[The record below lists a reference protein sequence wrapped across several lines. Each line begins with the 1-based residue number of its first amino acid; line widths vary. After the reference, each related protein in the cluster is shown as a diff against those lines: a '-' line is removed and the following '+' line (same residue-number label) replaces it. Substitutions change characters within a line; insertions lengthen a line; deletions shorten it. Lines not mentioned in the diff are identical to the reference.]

1 MPCLNNF
8 FGSHT
13 LREFDEILD
22 EDDFASNS
30 EVSLATHQSIKAYVD
45 NEIGNVGGG
54 GGGSGGGGGDNIEN
68 ASQSGTPNTGGGGG
82 ADGIASG
89 TGASAGGSGI
99 VIIRYLS

>member
-30 EVSLATHQSIKAYVD
+30 ENSLATHQSIKAYVQ
-45 NEIGNVGGG
+45 IFFFFH
-54 GGGSGGGGGDNIEN
+54 SF
-68 ASQSGTPNTGGGGG
+68 
-82 ADGIASG
+82 
-89 TGASAGGSGI
+89 
-99 VIIRYLS
+99 IIYT